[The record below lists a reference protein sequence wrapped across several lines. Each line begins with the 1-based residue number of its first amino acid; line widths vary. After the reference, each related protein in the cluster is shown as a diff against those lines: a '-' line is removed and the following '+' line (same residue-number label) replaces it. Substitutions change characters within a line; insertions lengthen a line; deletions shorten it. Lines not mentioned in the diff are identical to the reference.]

1 MPLLINNINK
11 ETVMCVSPSRPSPPP
26 PPRPAQAVD
35 TRKKEADAASKKQRD
50 RMAKKKGGSA
60 YLGARGFTGV
70 ADTLLGERINQL

>member
-1 MPLLINNINK
+1 
-11 ETVMCVSPSRPSPPP
+11 MCVSPSRPSPPP